1 MGGAFMPTRF
11 NPMISLI
18 YTIYVNE
25 FCDLSLGLIYVV
37 EDSLMIYDFDNFYFV
52 FKL

>member
-1 MGGAFMPTRF
+1 MGGAFMPTGF
-11 NPMISLI
+11 NPVTSLI

-37 EDSLMIYDFDNFYFV
+37 EDSLMIYDLDNLYFM

>member
-1 MGGAFMPTRF
+1 MPTGF
-11 NPMISLI
+11 DPVTALI

-25 FCDLSLGLIYVV
+25 FCGLILGLVYVV
-37 EDSLMIYDFDNFYFV
+37 EDSLMIYDLDNLYFM